1 MLDKYQH
8 NYLKKISQAA
18 YFIYRMSKKNTTKTS
33 LTDSPSNSSQN
44 HDVRF
49 LRI

>member
-8 NYLKKISQAA
+8 NYLKKLVKLLILSTGCQ
-18 YFIYRMSKKNTTKTS
+18 KNTTKTS